1 MCPWIRITAH
11 VCGLDG
17 RAHSGMCLCR
27 LRKDPL
33 DTIDGGTKVKLA
45 FQRITD
51 PNRAAKEEK
60 ARKQA
65 VAAAAKAAEQ
75 PKKAG
80 AWGGLP
86 SRG

>member
-1 MCPWIRITAH
+1 
-11 VCGLDG
+11 
-17 RAHSGMCLCR
+17 MCLCR

-65 VAAAAKAAEQ
+65 EAAASKAAEQ

-86 SRG
+86 SRGL

>member
-1 MCPWIRITAH
+1 MRPPTRITTELCRLDGCVQISMCP
-11 VCGLDG
+11 
-17 RAHSGMCLCR
+17 CR

-65 VAAAAKAAEQ
+65 EAAASKAAEQ

-86 SRG
+86 SR

>member
-1 MCPWIRITAH
+1 MEL
-11 VCGLDG
+11 CGLD
-17 RAHSGMCLCR
+17 RPARLSNSLCR

-65 VAAAAKAAEQ
+65 EAAAAKAAEQ

>member
-1 MCPWIRITAH
+1 
-11 VCGLDG
+11 
-17 RAHSGMCLCR
+17 

-33 DTIDGGTKVKLA
+33 DPIDGGTKVKLA

-51 PNRAAKEEK
+51 PDRAAKDEK
-60 ARKQA
+60 ARKQ
-65 VAAAAKAAEQ
+65 VEPAAARAAEQ

-86 SRG
+86 SRR

>member
-1 MCPWIRITAH
+1 
-11 VCGLDG
+11 
-17 RAHSGMCLCR
+17 MCLCR

-45 FQRITD
+45 FQRIAD
-51 PNRAAKEEK
+51 PDRAAEEEK
-60 ARKQA
+60 ARRQA
-65 VAAAAKAAEQ
+65 EAATAEAAEQ

-86 SRG
+86 PRR